1 MLKAAVLYEKKN
13 IKIEEVDLPA
23 NQDNIMIKIAACGI
37 CMSDVKAYQE
47 GQSHYFKPP
56 VILGHEYVGT
66 IAKISKKNEDFKI
79 GDRVAVIHAVNC
91 GYCNYCQ
98 RGSFELCENKQRAS
112 NGGFAEYVS
121 IKEKFA
127 KIALLKI
134 PEKLS
139 TNEATFLEPVACCIE
154 TLEKCNIKLG
164 DTVVIIG
171 AGVMGLLLL
180 QLSLLSGASKV
191 IVSEINEYRRN
202 IAKSLGA
209 TVVNPEEIDLKK
221 FITKETC
228 SEGVDVAIT
237 TVFKEDIIKEC
248 FLFTRKQGTVFIF
261 GSAIKNPDLLIN
273 SNKIHYDQINIM
285 GSSAYKPFHFS
296 IALKLLKENRISVTP
311 LITSVEPLKNIAGAL
326 DNYIKP
332 ENLKIIIECE

>member
-1 MLKAAVLYEKKN
+1 MLKAAVLYGKKN
-13 IKIEEVDLPA
+13 IKIEEVNLPA
-23 NQDNIMIKIAACGI
+23 NQHNIMIKIAACGI
-37 CMSDVKAYQE
+37 CISDVKAYQE

-56 VILGHEYVGT
+56 IILGHEYVGT
-66 IAKISKKNEDFKI
+66 IAKISKKNEDFKK
-79 GDRVAVIHAVNC
+79 GDRVAVVHAVNC

-98 RGSFELCENKQRAS
+98 RGLFELCENKQRAS

-121 IKEKFA
+121 INEKFA

-134 PEKLS
+134 PDKLS
-139 TNEATFLEPVACCIE
+139 TNEATFLEPIACCIE
-154 TLEKCNIKLG
+154 SIEKCNIGLG
-164 DTVVIIG
+164 DIIVIVG

-180 QLSLLSGASKV
+180 QLSLLKGASKV
-191 IVSEINEYRRN
+191 IISEINEYRRN

-209 TVVNPEEIDLKK
+209 TIVNPEEIDLKK

-311 LITSVEPLKNIAGAL
+311 LITSVEPLKNIKTAL

-332 ENLKIIIECE
+332 ENLKTIIRV

>member
-1 MLKAAVLYEKKN
+1 MKAAVLYGKKN
-13 IKIEEVDLPA
+13 IKIEEVNLPT
-23 NQDNIMIKIAACGI
+23 NQDNIMIKITACGI

-47 GQSHYFKPP
+47 GQSHYCKPP
-56 VILGHEYVGT
+56 IILGHEYVGNIVT
-66 IAKISKKNEDFKI
+66 TPKENDNFKK

-91 GYCNYCQ
+91 GYCSYCQ
-98 RGSFELCENKQRAS
+98 RGLFELCENKQRPS

-121 IKEKFA
+121 IDKESANKVLI
-127 KIALLKI
+127 KLPLN
-134 PEKLS
+134 LS
-139 TNEATFLEPVACCIE
+139 TNEATFLEPIACCIE
-154 TLEKCNIKLG
+154 SIEKCNIELG
-164 DTVVIIG
+164 EIIVIIG

-180 QLSLLSGASKV
+180 QLSLLKGASKV
-191 IVSEINEYRRN
+191 IVSEISEYRRN

-209 TVVNPEEIDLKK
+209 IVVNPRETNLKK
-221 FITKETC
+221 FVIKETY

-273 SNKIHYDQINIM
+273 SNKIHYDQINII

-311 LITSVEPLKNIAGAL
+311 LITSVETLDKIKKAL
-326 DNYIKP
+326 EEYSKP
-332 ENLKIIIECE
+332 ENLKIIIRV

>member
-1 MLKAAVLYEKKN
+1 MKAAVLYGKKN
-13 IKIEEVDLPA
+13 IKIEEVNLPPS
-23 NQDNIMIKIAACGI
+23 QDSIMIKIAACGI
-37 CMSDVKAYQE
+37 CISDVKAYQE
-47 GQSHYFKPP
+47 GQSHYCKPP
-56 VILGHEYVGT
+56 IILGHEYIGYIVT
-66 IAKISKKNEDFKI
+66 IPKGNDYFKK

-98 RGSFELCENKQRAS
+98 KGLFELCENKQRAS

-121 IKEKFA
+121 INEKFA

-134 PEKLS
+134 PDKLS
-139 TNEATFLEPVACCIE
+139 TNEATFLEPIACCIE
-154 TLEKCNIKLG
+154 SIEKCNIELG
-164 DTVVIIG
+164 DIIVIVG

-180 QLSLLSGASKV
+180 QLSLLKGASKV
-191 IVSEINEYRRN
+191 IISEINEYRRD

-311 LITSVEPLKNIAGAL
+311 LITSVEPLKNIKTAL

-332 ENLKIIIECE
+332 ENLKTIIRV

>member
-1 MLKAAVLYEKKN
+1 
-13 IKIEEVDLPA
+13 
-23 NQDNIMIKIAACGI
+23 
-37 CMSDVKAYQE
+37 
-47 GQSHYFKPP
+47 
-56 VILGHEYVGT
+56 VGT
-66 IAKISKKNEDFKI
+66 IAKISKKNDYFKK
-79 GDRVAVIHAVNC
+79 GDRVVVIHAVNC
-91 GYCNYCQ
+91 GYCSYCQ
-98 RGSFELCENKQRAS
+98 RGLFELCENKQRAS

-121 IKEKFA
+121 INEKFA

-134 PEKLS
+134 PDKLS
-139 TNEATFLEPVACCIE
+139 TNEATFLEPIACCIE
-154 TLEKCNIKLG
+154 SIEKCNIGLG
-164 DTVVIIG
+164 DIIVIVG

-180 QLSLLSGASKV
+180 QLSLLKGASKV
-191 IVSEINEYRRN
+191 IISEINEYRRD

-311 LITSVEPLKNIAGAL
+311 LITSVEPLKNIKTAL

-332 ENLKIIIECE
+332 ENLKTIIRV

>member
-1 MLKAAVLYEKKN
+1 MLKAAVLYGKKN
-13 IKIEEVDLPA
+13 IKIEEVNLPPS
-23 NQDNIMIKIAACGI
+23 QDNIMIKIAACGI
-37 CMSDVKAYQE
+37 CISDVKAYQE
-47 GQSHYFKPP
+47 GQSHYCKPP
-56 VILGHEYVGT
+56 IILGHEYIGYIVAIPEGNDYF
-66 IAKISKKNEDFKI
+66 KK
-79 GDRVAVIHAVNC
+79 GDRVAVVHAVNC

-98 RGSFELCENKQRAS
+98 KGLFELCENKQRAS

-134 PEKLS
+134 PAKLS
-139 TNEATFLEPVACCIE
+139 TNEATFLEPIACCIE
-154 TLEKCNIKLG
+154 SIEKCNIGLG
-164 DTVVIIG
+164 DIIVIIG

-180 QLSLLSGASKV
+180 QLSLLKGASKV

-209 TVVNPEEIDLKK
+209 TIVNPEEIDLKK

-311 LITSVEPLKNIAGAL
+311 LITSVETLDKIKKAL
-326 DNYIKP
+326 EEYSKP
-332 ENLKIIIECE
+332 KNLKIIIRV

>member
-1 MLKAAVLYEKKN
+1 LKAAVLYEKKN

-23 NQDNIMIKIAACGI
+23 NQDNITIKIAACGV

-66 IAKISKKNEDFKI
+66 IVKISKKNKDFKK

-91 GYCNYCQ
+91 GYCSYCQ
-98 RGSFELCENKQRAS
+98 RGLFELCENKQRAS

-134 PEKLS
+134 PDKLS
-139 TNEATFLEPVACCIE
+139 TNEATFLEPIACCIE
-154 TLEKCNIKLG
+154 SIEKCNIGLG
-164 DTVVIIG
+164 DTILIIG

-180 QLSLLSGASKV
+180 QLSLLKGASKV
-191 IVSEINEYRRN
+191 IVSEINKYRRN

-209 TVVNPEEIDLKK
+209 TIVNPEEIDLKK
-221 FITKETC
+221 FITKKIC
-228 SEGVDVAIT
+228 SGGVDVAIT
-237 TVFKEDIIKEC
+237 TVFKEDIVKEC

-261 GSAIKNPDLLIN
+261 GSAISKPEILVN
-273 SNKIHYDQINIM
+273 SNRIHYDQIKII
-285 GSSAYKPFHFS
+285 GTSAYKPFHFS
-296 IALKLLKENRISVTP
+296 IALKLLKETRISVTP
-311 LITSVEPLKNIAGAL
+311 LITSIEPLKNIARAL
-326 DNYIKP
+326 DNYLKP
-332 ENLKIIIECE
+332 ENLKIIIRM

>member
-1 MLKAAVLYEKKN
+1 MKAAVLYEKKN

-23 NQDNIMIKIAACGI
+23 NQDNITIKIAACGV

-66 IAKISKKNEDFKI
+66 IVKISKKNKDFKK

-91 GYCNYCQ
+91 GYCSYCQ
-98 RGSFELCENKQRAS
+98 RGLFELCENKQRAS

-134 PEKLS
+134 PDKLS
-139 TNEATFLEPVACCIE
+139 TNEATFLEPIACCIE
-154 TLEKCNIKLG
+154 SIEKCNIGLG
-164 DTVVIIG
+164 DTILIIG

-180 QLSLLSGASKV
+180 QLSLLKGASKV
-191 IVSEINEYRRN
+191 IVSEINKYRRN

-209 TVVNPEEIDLKK
+209 TIVNPEEIDLKK

-228 SEGVDVAIT
+228 SGGVDVAIT
-237 TVFKEDIIKEC
+237 TVFKEDIVKEC

-261 GSAIKNPDLLIN
+261 GSAISKPEILVN
-273 SNKIHYDQINIM
+273 SNRIHYDQ
-285 GSSAYKPFHFS
+285 
-296 IALKLLKENRISVTP
+296 LKLS
-311 LITSVEPLKNIAGAL
+311 EPPPTNLFILAL
-326 DNYIKP
+326 
-332 ENLKIIIECE
+332 L

>member
-23 NQDNIMIKIAACGI
+23 IPDNIMIKIAACGI
-37 CMSDVKAYQE
+37 CMSDAKAYQE

-66 IAKISKKNEDFKI
+66 IAKISKKNEDFKT

-91 GYCNYCQ
+91 GYCSYCQ

-134 PEKLS
+134 PDKLS
-139 TNEATFLEPVACCIE
+139 TNEATFLEPIACCIE
-154 TLEKCNIKLG
+154 ALEKCSIKLG
-164 DTVVIIG
+164 ETIVIIG

-191 IVSEINEYRRN
+191 IVSEIDKYRRDV
-202 IAKSLGA
+202 AKNFGA
-209 TVVNPEEIDLKK
+209 VVVNPRKVNLEKFVMEE
-221 FITKETC
+221 TG
-228 SEGVDVAIT
+228 SEGADLVIS
-237 TVFKEDIIKEC
+237 TVLKESIIQEN
-248 FLFTRKQGTVFIF
+248 FSFTRKQGTLFIF
-261 GSAIKNPDLLIN
+261 GSAISKPEILLN
-273 SNKIHYDQINIM
+273 SNRIHYGQIKII
-285 GSSAYKPFHFS
+285 GTSAYKPFHFN

-311 LITSVEPLKNIAGAL
+311 LITSVEPLKNIARAL
-326 DNYIKP
+326 DNYLKP
-332 ENLKIIIECE
+332 ENLKIIIRL

>member
-1 MLKAAVLYEKKN
+1 MKAAVLYGKKN
-13 IKIEEVDLPA
+13 IKIEEVNLPA
-23 NQDNIMIKIAACGI
+23 NQRNIMIKIAACGI
-37 CMSDVKAYQE
+37 CMSDVKAYRE
-47 GQSHYFKPP
+47 GQSHYCKPP
-56 VILGHEYVGT
+56 IILGHEYVGNIVT
-66 IAKISKKNEDFKI
+66 TLKENNYFKK

-91 GYCNYCQ
+91 GYCSYCQ
-98 RGSFELCENKQRAS
+98 RGLFEMCKNKQRAS

-134 PEKLS
+134 PAKLS
-139 TNEATFLEPVACCIE
+139 TNEATFLEPIACCIE
-154 TLEKCNIKLG
+154 ALERCNIRLG
-164 DTVVIIG
+164 DIIVIIG

-180 QLSLLSGASKV
+180 QLSLLKGASKV

-221 FITKETC
+221 YITKETC
-228 SEGVDVAIT
+228 SEGVDVVIT

-285 GSSAYKPFHFS
+285 GSSAYKPFHFC

-311 LITSVEPLKNIAGAL
+311 LITSVEPLKNIKKAL
-326 DNYIKP
+326 EDYTKP
-332 ENLKIIIECE
+332 ENLKIIIKM

>member
-1 MLKAAVLYEKKN
+1 MLKAAVLYGKKN
-13 IKIEEVDLPA
+13 IKIEEVNLPPS
-23 NQDNIMIKIAACGI
+23 QGNIMIKVAACGI
-37 CMSDVKAYQE
+37 CISDVKAYQE
-47 GQSHYFKPP
+47 GQSHYCKPP
-56 VILGHEYVGT
+56 VILGHEYVGNIVT
-66 IAKISKKNEDFKI
+66 TPKENNNFKK
-79 GDRVAVIHAVNC
+79 GDRVAVIHAINC
-91 GYCNYCQ
+91 GYCSYCQ
-98 RGSFELCENKQRAS
+98 RGLFELCENKQRAS
-112 NGGFAEYVS
+112 NGGFAEYIS

-134 PEKLS
+134 PDKLS
-139 TNEATFLEPVACCIE
+139 TNEATFLEPIACCIE
-154 TLEKCNIKLG
+154 SIEKCNIGLG
-164 DTVVIIG
+164 DIIIIIG

-180 QLSLLSGASKV
+180 QLSLLKGASKV
-191 IVSEINEYRRN
+191 IVSEISEYRRN

-228 SEGVDVAIT
+228 SEGADVAIT

-273 SNKIHYDQINIM
+273 SNKIHYDQIKII
-285 GSSAYKPFHFS
+285 GTSAYKPFHFN

-311 LITSVEPLKNIAGAL
+311 LITSVEPLEKIKRAL

-332 ENLKIIIECE
+332 ENLKIIIGV

>member
-1 MLKAAVLYEKKN
+1 MKAAVLYGKKN
-13 IKIEEVDLPA
+13 IKVEEVNLPPS
-23 NQDNIMIKIAACGI
+23 QGSIMIKVAACGI
-37 CMSDVKAYQE
+37 CISDVKAYQE
-47 GQSHYFKPP
+47 GQSHYCKPP
-56 VILGHEYVGT
+56 VILGHEYIGNIVT
-66 IAKISKKNEDFKI
+66 TPKENNNFKK

-91 GYCNYCQ
+91 GYCSYCQ
-98 RGSFELCENKQRAS
+98 RGLFELCENKQRAS

-134 PEKLS
+134 PNKLS
-139 TNEATFLEPVACCIE
+139 TNKATFLEPIACCIE
-154 TLEKCNIKLG
+154 ALERCNIRLG
-164 DTVVIIG
+164 DIIVIIG
-171 AGVMGLLLL
+171 AGLMGLLLL
-180 QLSLLSGASKV
+180 QLSLLKGASKV

-202 IAKSLGA
+202 IAKSIGA

-221 FITKETC
+221 FITKEIC
-228 SEGVDVAIT
+228 SESVDIAIT
-237 TVFKEDIIKEC
+237 TIFKEDIIKEC

-311 LITSVEPLKNIAGAL
+311 LITSVETLDKIKKAL
-326 DNYIKP
+326 EEYSKP
-332 ENLKIIIECE
+332 KNLKIIIKV

>member
-1 MLKAAVLYEKKN
+1 MLKAAVLYGKKD

-23 NQDNIMIKIAACGI
+23 NQDNIMIKIAACGV

-56 VILGHEYVGT
+56 VILGHEYAGT
-66 IAKISKKNEDFKI
+66 IAKISMKNEDFKK

-91 GYCNYCQ
+91 GYCSYCQ

-121 IKEKFA
+121 IKEKFV

-134 PEKLS
+134 PDKLS
-139 TNEATFLEPVACCIE
+139 SNEATFLEPIACCIE
-154 TLEKCNIKLG
+154 ALEKCKIGLG
-164 DTVVIIG
+164 DTIVIIG

-191 IVSEINEYRRN
+191 IVSEINKYRRD
-202 IAKSLGA
+202 IAKNFGA
-209 TVVNPEEIDLKK
+209 VVVNPRKVSLEK
-221 FITKETC
+221 FIMKETG
-228 SEGVDVAIT
+228 SEGADVTIT
-237 TVFKEDIIKEC
+237 TVFKEDIVKEC

-273 SNKIHYDQINIM
+273 SNKIHYDQIIIM

-296 IALKLLKENRISVTP
+296 IALKLLKETRISVTP
-311 LITSVEPLKNIAGAL
+311 LITSIEPLENIARAL
-326 DNYIKP
+326 DNYLKP
-332 ENLKIIIECE
+332 ENLKIVIRM

>member
-1 MLKAAVLYEKKN
+1 MLKAAVLYGKKN
-13 IKIEEVDLPA
+13 IKIEEVNLPA
-23 NQDNIMIKIAACGI
+23 NQHNIMIKIAACGI
-37 CMSDVKAYQE
+37 CISDVKAYQE

-56 VILGHEYVGT
+56 IILGHEYVGT
-66 IAKISKKNEDFKI
+66 IAKISKKNDYFKK
-79 GDRVAVIHAVNC
+79 GDRVVVIHAVNC
-91 GYCNYCQ
+91 GYCSYCQ
-98 RGSFELCENKQRAS
+98 RGLFELCENKQRAS

-121 IKEKFA
+121 INEKFA

-134 PEKLS
+134 PDKLS
-139 TNEATFLEPVACCIE
+139 TNEATFLEPIACCIE
-154 TLEKCNIKLG
+154 SIEKCNIELG
-164 DTVVIIG
+164 DIIVIVG

-180 QLSLLSGASKV
+180 QLSLLKGASKV
-191 IVSEINEYRRN
+191 IISEINEYRRD

-311 LITSVEPLKNIAGAL
+311 LITSVEPLKNIKTAL

-332 ENLKIIIECE
+332 ENLKTIIRV

>member
-1 MLKAAVLYEKKN
+1 MLKAAVLYGKKN
-13 IKIEEVDLPA
+13 IKIEEVNLPA
-23 NQDNIMIKIAACGI
+23 NQHNIMIKIAACGI
-37 CMSDVKAYQE
+37 CISDVKAYQE

-56 VILGHEYVGT
+56 IILGHEYVGT
-66 IAKISKKNEDFKI
+66 IAKISKKNDYFKK
-79 GDRVAVIHAVNC
+79 GDRVVVIHAVNC
-91 GYCNYCQ
+91 GYCSYCQ
-98 RGSFELCENKQRAS
+98 RGLFELCENKQRAS

-121 IKEKFA
+121 INEKFA

-134 PEKLS
+134 PDKLS
-139 TNEATFLEPVACCIE
+139 TNEATFLEPIACCIE
-154 TLEKCNIKLG
+154 SIEKCNIELG
-164 DTVVIIG
+164 DIIVIVG

-180 QLSLLSGASKV
+180 QLSLLKGASKV

-311 LITSVEPLKNIAGAL
+311 LITSVEPLKNIKTAL

-332 ENLKIIIECE
+332 ENLKTIIRV

>member
-1 MLKAAVLYEKKN
+1 MLKAAVLYGKKN
-13 IKIEEVDLPA
+13 IKSEEVNLPA
-23 NQDNIMIKIAACGI
+23 NQHNIMIKITACGI

-47 GQSHYFKPP
+47 GQSHYCKPP
-56 VILGHEYVGT
+56 IILGHEYVGT
-66 IAKISKKNEDFKI
+66 IVKISKKNEDFKN

-91 GYCNYCQ
+91 GYCSYCQ
-98 RGSFELCENKQRAS
+98 RGLFELCENKQRPS

-121 IKEKFA
+121 INEKFT

-134 PEKLS
+134 PDKLS
-139 TNEATFLEPVACCIE
+139 TNEATFLEPIACCIE
-154 TLEKCNIKLG
+154 SIEKCNIGLG
-164 DTVVIIG
+164 EIIVIIG

-180 QLSLLSGASKV
+180 QLSLLKGSSKV

-221 FITKETC
+221 FITEETDYQ
-228 SEGVDVAIT
+228 GADVAIT

-248 FLFTRKQGTVFIF
+248 FLFIRKQGTVFIF
-261 GSAIKNPDLLIN
+261 GSAIQNPDLLIN

-285 GSSAYKPFHFS
+285 GSSAYKPFHFN

-311 LITSVEPLKNIAGAL
+311 LITSVEPLKNIKKAL

-332 ENLKIIIECE
+332 ENLKIIIRM

>member
-1 MLKAAVLYEKKN
+1 MLKAAVLYGKKN
-13 IKIEEVDLPA
+13 IKIEEVNLPA
-23 NQDNIMIKIAACGI
+23 NQHNIMIKITACGI

-47 GQSHYFKPP
+47 GQSHYCKPP
-56 VILGHEYVGT
+56 IILGHEYVGT
-66 IAKISKKNEDFKI
+66 LVKISKKNGDFKN

-91 GYCNYCQ
+91 GYCSYCQ
-98 RGSFELCENKQRAS
+98 RGLFELCENKQRAS

-121 IKEKFA
+121 INEKFA

-134 PEKLS
+134 PDKLS
-139 TNEATFLEPVACCIE
+139 INEATFLEPIACCIE
-154 TLEKCNIKLG
+154 SIEKCNIGLG
-164 DTVVIIG
+164 NIIVIIG

-180 QLSLLSGASKV
+180 QLSLLKGASKV

-248 FLFTRKQGTVFIF
+248 FLFTRKQGIVFIF

-311 LITSVEPLKNIAGAL
+311 LITSVEPLKNIKTSL

-332 ENLKIIIECE
+332 ENLKIIIRM

>member
-1 MLKAAVLYEKKN
+1 MLKAAVLYGKKN
-13 IKIEEVDLPA
+13 IKIEEVNLPPS
-23 NQDNIMIKIAACGI
+23 QDSIMIRVAACGI
-37 CMSDVKAYQE
+37 CISDVKAYQE
-47 GQSHYFKPP
+47 GQSHYCKPP
-56 VILGHEYVGT
+56 IILGHEYVGT
-66 IAKISKKNEDFKI
+66 IVKISKKNGGFKN
-79 GDRVAVIHAVNC
+79 GDRVAVIHAINC
-91 GYCNYCQ
+91 GYCSYCQ
-98 RGSFELCENKQRAS
+98 RGLFELCENKQRAS

-121 IKEKFA
+121 IDKESANK
-127 KIALLKI
+127 ALIKL
-134 PEKLS
+134 PLNLS
-139 TNEATFLEPVACCIE
+139 TNEATFLEPIACCIE
-154 TLEKCNIKLG
+154 SIEKCNIGLG
-164 DTVVIIG
+164 DIIVIIG

-180 QLSLLSGASKV
+180 QLSLLKGASKV

-228 SEGVDVAIT
+228 SEGVNVAIT

-261 GSAIKNPDLLIN
+261 GSTIKNPDLLIN

-285 GSSAYKPFHFS
+285 GSSAYKPLHFS
-296 IALKLLKENRISVTP
+296 IALKLLKENRITVTP
-311 LITSVEPLKNIAGAL
+311 LITSVEPLKNTKKAL

-332 ENLKIIIECE
+332 ENLKIIIRV

>member
-1 MLKAAVLYEKKN
+1 MLKAAVLYGKKN
-13 IKIEEVDLPA
+13 IKIEEVNLPA
-23 NQDNIMIKIAACGI
+23 NQHNIMIKITACGI

-47 GQSHYFKPP
+47 GQSHYCKPP
-56 VILGHEYVGT
+56 IILGHEYVGT
-66 IAKISKKNEDFKI
+66 LVKISKKNGDFKN

-91 GYCNYCQ
+91 GYCSYCQ
-98 RGSFELCENKQRAS
+98 RGLFELCENKQRAS

-121 IKEKFA
+121 INEKFA

-134 PEKLS
+134 PDKLS
-139 TNEATFLEPVACCIE
+139 INEATFLEPIACCIE
-154 TLEKCNIKLG
+154 SIEKCNIGLG
-164 DTVVIIG
+164 DIIVIIG

-180 QLSLLSGASKV
+180 QLSLLKGASKV

-237 TVFKEDIIKEC
+237 TIFKEDIIKEC

-311 LITSVEPLKNIAGAL
+311 LITSVEPLKNIKTSL

-332 ENLKIIIECE
+332 ENLKIIIRM

>member
-1 MLKAAVLYEKKN
+1 MLKAAVLYGKKN
-13 IKIEEVDLPA
+13 IKIEEVNLPA
-23 NQDNIMIKIAACGI
+23 NQHNIMIKITACGI

-47 GQSHYFKPP
+47 GQSHYCKPP
-56 VILGHEYVGT
+56 IILGHEYVGT
-66 IAKISKKNEDFKI
+66 LVKISKKNGDFKN

-91 GYCNYCQ
+91 GYCSYCQ
-98 RGSFELCENKQRAS
+98 RGLFELCENKQRAS

-121 IKEKFA
+121 INEKFA

-134 PEKLS
+134 PDKLS
-139 TNEATFLEPVACCIE
+139 INEATFLEPIACCIE
-154 TLEKCNIKLG
+154 SIEKCNIGLG
-164 DTVVIIG
+164 DIIVIIG

-180 QLSLLSGASKV
+180 QLSLLKGTSKV

-209 TVVNPEEIDLKK
+209 TVVNPEETDLKK

-248 FLFTRKQGTVFIF
+248 FLFTRKEGTVFIF

-296 IALKLLKENRISVTP
+296 IALKLLKENRISLTP
-311 LITSVEPLKNIAGAL
+311 LITSVEPLKNIKTSL

-332 ENLKIIIECE
+332 ENLKIIIRM

>member
-1 MLKAAVLYEKKN
+1 MLKAAVLYGKKN
-13 IKIEEVDLPA
+13 IKIEEVNLPP
-23 NQDNIMIKIAACGI
+23 NQGNIMIKVAACGI
-37 CMSDVKAYQE
+37 CISDVKAYQE
-47 GQSHYFKPP
+47 GQSHYCKPP
-56 VILGHEYVGT
+56 IILGHEYVGNIVT
-66 IAKISKKNEDFKI
+66 TPKENNNFKK

-91 GYCNYCQ
+91 GYCSYCQ
-98 RGSFELCENKQRAS
+98 RGLFELCENKQRAS

-134 PEKLS
+134 PDKLS
-139 TNEATFLEPVACCIE
+139 TNEATFLEPIACCIE
-154 TLEKCNIKLG
+154 SIEKCNIGLG
-164 DTVVIIG
+164 DIIVIIG

-180 QLSLLSGASKV
+180 QLSLLKGASKV
-191 IVSEINEYRRN
+191 IVSEISEYRRN

-228 SEGVDVAIT
+228 SEDVDVAIT
-237 TVFKEDIIKEC
+237 TVFKKDIIKEC

-261 GSAIKNPDLLIN
+261 GSSTSNPDLLIN
-273 SNKIHYDQINIM
+273 SNKIHYD
-285 GSSAYKPFHFS
+285 
-296 IALKLLKENRISVTP
+296 
-311 LITSVEPLKNIAGAL
+311 SVEPLEKIKRVL

-332 ENLKIIIECE
+332 ENLKIIIKV

>member
-66 IAKISKKNEDFKI
+66 IAKISKKNEDFKK

-91 GYCNYCQ
+91 GYCSYCQ

-134 PEKLS
+134 PDKLS
-139 TNEATFLEPVACCIE
+139 TNEATFLEPIACCIE
-154 TLEKCNIKLG
+154 ALEKCSIKLG
-164 DTVVIIG
+164 DTIVIIG

-191 IVSEINEYRRN
+191 IVSEINKYRRD
-202 IAKSLGA
+202 IAKNFGA
-209 TVVNPEEIDLKK
+209 VVVNPRKGNLEKYIMEE
-221 FITKETC
+221 TG
-228 SEGVDVAIT
+228 SEGADLVIS
-237 TVFKEDIIKEC
+237 TVLKESVIQEN
-248 FLFTRKQGTVFIF
+248 FSFTRKQGTLFIF
-261 GSAIKNPDLLIN
+261 GSAISKPEILFN
-273 SNKIHYDQINIM
+273 SNRIHYDQIKII
-285 GSSAYKPFHFS
+285 GTSAYKPFHFN

-311 LITSVEPLKNIAGAL
+311 LITSVEPLKNIARAL
-326 DNYIKP
+326 DNYLKP
-332 ENLKIIIECE
+332 ENLKIIIRV